1 MKTLIVYATKSGA
14 SREYAEFISNQLK
27 ECSLC
32 DLSKE
37 VPVIESFEVVILGSG
52 VRMGKIYKPMKNFLE
67 KNLKALLT
75 KKTAFYLCNS
85 YPDTFQKAVEKNI
98 PKTLADNAIC
108 IESLGGI
115 PPFTAPK
122 NKDWLSLDKVSRFV
136 QVVETI

>member
-1 MKTLIVYATKSGA
+1 MKTLIVYSTKSGA
-14 SREYAEFISNQLK
+14 SREYAEFISNKLN
-27 ECSLC
+27 ECSLF

-37 VPVIESFEVVILGSG
+37 VPDIESFEVVILGSG

-67 KNLKALLT
+67 KNQKALLT

-98 PKTLADNAIC
+98 PKALADNAIC

-115 PPFTAPK
+115 PPFTAQK
-122 NKDWLSLDKVSRFV
+122 SKDWLSLDKVSRFV
-136 QVVETI
+136 QAVETI